1 MKSILLVGVIT
12 AIIAGIAIAI
22 QSSFSARVGALIGPI
37 RTGLFTNVFGGTVA
51 LLILG
56 ATIIIPI
63 GEKGDIPSRAVLLT
77 FLAGFFGVF
86 IIMGISFSFQ
96 RTGVTAGSASVI
108 LGQLFISTIVDTT
121 GWGGAEPIPLSLN
134 RILGLLVMAIA
145 VYLLL
150 PRN

>member
-12 AIIAGIAIAI
+12 AIIAGIAISI
-22 QSSFSARVGALIGPI
+22 QSTFSARVGALIGPI

-56 ATIIIPI
+56 ATMIIPI
-63 GEKGDIPSRAVLLT
+63 GEKGDIPSRAVLLM
-77 FLAGFFGVF
+77 FLSGLFGVF

-108 LGQLFISTIVDTT
+108 LGQLLISTIVDTT
-121 GWGGAEPIPLSLN
+121 GWGGVEPIPLDFS
-134 RILGLLVMAIA
+134 RILGLVVMGIA